1 MKAFTEV
8 AQKVPNAKLV
18 VAGAFFF
25 NSNIVSP
32 FEQKLRDLA
41 SNPVVKDRIIFT
53 GFVNYEDMP
62 AIYAMA
68 DVCVL
73 PSIWNDPA
81 PLAVIESLVSG
92 KPLITTRSGGIPEY
106 ADGQSAI
113 ILERDGKLQKQLVRA
128 MIELAE
134 NIEDFKSIMDNNS
147 LRTQL
152 SKEEYNAQLFN
163 QITNTTASS
172 LKD

>member
-1 MKAFTEV
+1 M
-8 AQKVPNAKLV
+8 
-18 VAGAFFF
+18 
-25 NSNIVSP
+25 SP

-68 DVCVL
+68 DICVL
-73 PSIWNDPA
+73 PSIWDDPA

-106 ADGQSAI
+106 ADEQSAI
-113 ILERDGKLQKQLVRA
+113 ILERDEKLQERLVKA
-128 MIELAE
+128 MTEITK
-134 NIEDFKSIMDNNS
+134 NIEYFKSTMNNDL

-152 SKEEYNAQLFN
+152 SKEEYNTQLFN
-163 QITNTTASS
+163 QIANIKA
-172 LKD
+172 

>member
-1 MKAFTEV
+1 
-8 AQKVPNAKLV
+8 
-18 VAGAFFF
+18 
-25 NSNIVSP
+25 
-32 FEQKLRDLA
+32 
-41 SNPVVKDRIIFT
+41 
-53 GFVNYEDMP
+53 MP

>member
-1 MKAFTEV
+1 
-8 AQKVPNAKLV
+8 
-18 VAGAFFF
+18 
-25 NSNIVSP
+25 
-32 FEQKLRDLA
+32 
-41 SNPVVKDRIIFT
+41 
-53 GFVNYEDMP
+53 
-62 AIYAMA
+62 
-68 DVCVL
+68 
-73 PSIWNDPA
+73 
-81 PLAVIESLVSG
+81 
-92 KPLITTRSGGIPEY
+92 
-106 ADGQSAI
+106 
-113 ILERDGKLQKQLVRA
+113 